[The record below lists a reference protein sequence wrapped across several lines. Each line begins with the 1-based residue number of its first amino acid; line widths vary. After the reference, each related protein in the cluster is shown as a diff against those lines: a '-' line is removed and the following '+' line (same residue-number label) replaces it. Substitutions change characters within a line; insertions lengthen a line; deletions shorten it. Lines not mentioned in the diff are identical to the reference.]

1 MSYVYINRLNMPY
14 SFLNPIWA
22 SLLSTPVP
30 NPSSRNFTCTNLT
43 KLKITMSYAYTK
55 SLNMPYPSS
64 IQSRV
69 SFLSTPVQNPYPRN
83 FTCINLAKLKITM
96 SYAYTDSP
104 YSAYMCR
111 KSPWPQFKCFKQLFE
126 TNRPLLWW
134 KVHIDQKGK
143 TAITNNGKKKK
154 KKTSHLSFGIFSYSV
169 PCLTWGRQI
178 PIWKYL
184 NFSGFSE
191 SSGRENN
198 EIVQRN
204 NKTEFIKVLY

>member
-69 SFLSTPVQNPYPRN
+69 SFLSTPVQNPSPRN
-83 FTCINLAKLKITM
+83 FTCINLTKLKITM

-143 TAITNNGKKKK
+143 TAITNNGKKKL
-154 KKTSHLSFGIFSYSV
+154 HIF
-169 PCLTWGRQI
+169 P
-178 PIWKYL
+178 
-184 NFSGFSE
+184 SGFFLTRFPASHE
-191 SSGRENN
+191 GGKSQYEN
-198 EIVQRN
+198 ISISVDFQRVLGM
-204 NKTEFIKVLY
+204 KTMR